1 MPSST
6 DEQTFARAFGDC
18 DWAVMAI
25 IARGGASYARLRFA
39 AGPGGSVLLPVV
51 VDWQR
56 LPQDLLDGEGMLDD
70 LVGQWLDEYGTAVH
84 PIPAFSFE
92 TEAAGSHAEALADSQ
107 YIGAQ
112 FDSDFQGY
120 SDEYDRLD
128 ELYDEQFLGVGLWEP
143 QRRAG
148 YFDPEEAMQ

>member
-1 MPSST
+1 
-6 DEQTFARAFGDC
+6 
-18 DWAVMAI
+18 
-25 IARGGASYARLRFA
+25 
-39 AGPGGSVLLPVV
+39 
-51 VDWQR
+51 
-56 LPQDLLDGEGMLDD
+56 MLDD
-70 LVGQWLDEYGTAVH
+70 LVSQWLDEYGTSVH

-92 TEAAGSHAEALADSQ
+92 TRAVSSHVEALADAQ

-148 YFDPEEAMQ
+148 YFDPEEAMQCARRK